1 MQSVDPRQLF
11 KNAKRDMAASEID
24 VKLAQIDAS
33 MDMPDWQKS
42 MMKKQLNLQKKM
54 MAREKA
60 VDSWKDMAP
69 AGKERLDVNHPQV
82 QELFKLEG
90 RRSRP

>member
-1 MQSVDPRQLF
+1 MMQSVDPRQLF
-11 KNAKRDMAASEID
+11 KQAKRDMAASEID
-24 VKLAQIDAS
+24 VKLAKIDAS

-54 MAREKA
+54 MARDKA

-69 AGKERLDVNHPQV
+69 QKERLDVNHPQV

-90 RRSRP
+90 RRSRR